1 MASQATGTRV
11 NGHIRNN
18 MYLSPDNPKLA
29 EIANSLR
36 VANDKLRESHE
47 ELKIKYRRL
56 REIATEALK
65 PMDIPHMNKQEL
77 ALYELL
83 KTL

>member
-1 MASQATGTRV
+1 MHFTAET
-11 NGHIRNN
+11 
-18 MYLSPDNPKLA
+18 PKLA